1 MSLGT
6 AISRLRAEK
15 NMSQSDLAEALGVS
29 RQSVSKWETDSSVPE
44 LDKLVRI
51 SQCFGVTLDELVRG
65 ETAGPAVPERPPE
78 QPAAARTARPAR
90 LTVGI
95 LLLCMGFLTVLIL
108 TGAGSLAA
116 GLLFASP
123 LLLCGVICLLARRRA
138 GLWCGWAVYLLA
150 DAYLR
155 WAVGVNFRLTWLTL
169 MFTPEMNYIRL
180 AVGWGQLLGMVLLV
194 LLTVRSFRK
203 SRLEPDRRKT
213 WILRIGWGLLL
224 ISSLLLRRW
233 MGESRWFS
241 LLLTGADWAR
251 LALLAALLT
260 AEVCLRRTKT
270 GKNES

>member
-1 MSLGT
+1 MSWSAGRRP
-6 AISRLRAEK
+6 ARRRRLCR
-15 NMSQSDLAEALGVS
+15 S
-29 RQSVSKWETDSSVPE
+29 T
-44 LDKLVRI
+44 
-51 SQCFGVTLDELVRG
+51 
-65 ETAGPAVPERPPE
+65 PPE
-78 QPAAARTARPAR
+78 QPAEAQAVWPAR
-90 LTVGI
+90 RTVGI

-155 WAVGVNFRLTWLTL
+155 WAVGVNFRL
-169 MFTPEMNYIRL
+169 

-224 ISSLLLRRW
+224 VSSLLLRRW

-260 AEVCLRRTKT
+260 AEVCLRRTKM